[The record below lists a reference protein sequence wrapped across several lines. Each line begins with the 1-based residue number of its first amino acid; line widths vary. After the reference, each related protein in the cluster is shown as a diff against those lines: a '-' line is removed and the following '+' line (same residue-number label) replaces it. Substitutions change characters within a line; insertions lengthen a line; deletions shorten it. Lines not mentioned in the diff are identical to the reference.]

1 MDKFSDFISEQKN
14 QKPYRLLTV
23 VYDTPD
29 DPNKTGALLM
39 KQAKKMGIDC
49 YEFDVAK
56 GYTSVNK
63 KGNMVMHNYL
73 YEKDVL
79 GKTAK
84 EEHDKKG
91 WEVTP
96 EDTVALLR
104 VSYDNGMRVTEQLRL
119 HGVKTI
125 NSRHTQIIS
134 DDKWLNYIA
143 LEISKVRQP
152 KSALV
157 GHENNVDI
165 PIAEIGGKYPMILKT
180 AKGTHGVGVIFIDS
194 KKTLV
199 ATIQLIKK
207 LDEKRDIIIQE
218 YIKTPYDVRAMV
230 LENEV
235 IAQLKRPVIDG
246 DFRSNISQGNEPQKI
261 ELTELEKEECIK
273 AAKSINSVWVG
284 VDFIPSKDREKI
296 PPYMIE
302 VNSSPGTAGII
313 EMNDINIFKLV
324 LESFYNRENWR

>member
-1 MDKFSDFISEQKN
+1 MEKFSSFITEEVKE
-14 QKPYRLLTV
+14 PYRLLIL

-29 DPNKTGALLM
+29 DPNKTGVLIQ

-49 YEFDVAK
+49 YQFDVAK
-56 GYTSVNK
+56 GYTSINQ
-63 KGNMVMHNYL
+63 KGNMVMHNYVF
-73 YEKDVL
+73 EKDVL
-79 GKTAK
+79 GQTTK

-96 EDTVALLR
+96 ENTVCLLR

-134 DDKWLNYIA
+134 DDKWLNYVAMKIDK
-143 LEISKVRQP
+143 IRQP
-152 KSALV
+152 KSALI
-157 GHENNVDI
+157 GHENTVDI
-165 PIAEIGGKYPMILKT
+165 PVAEIGGKYPMILKT
-180 AKGTHGVGVIFIDS
+180 AKGTHGIGVIFIDS

-207 LDEKRDIIIQE
+207 LDETRDMIIQE
-218 YIKTPYDVRAMV
+218 YIKTSYDVRAMV

-261 ELTELEKEECIK
+261 ELTELEKQECIK
-273 AAKSINSVWVG
+273 AARSVNAVWVG
-284 VDFIPSKDREKI
+284 VDFIPSEDREKI